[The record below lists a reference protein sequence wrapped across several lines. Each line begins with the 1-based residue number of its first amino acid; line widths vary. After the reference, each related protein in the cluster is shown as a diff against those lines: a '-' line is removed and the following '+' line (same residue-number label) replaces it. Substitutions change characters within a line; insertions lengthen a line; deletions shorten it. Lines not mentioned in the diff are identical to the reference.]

1 MKLATMTLRLI
12 LALPFALVCTT
23 QAADSPPWA
32 QPDVVMAAL
41 EIRMSEDQMPQFRES
56 VSTYISDLTAMVLQV
71 SRGNNATGIERKIK
85 SKNNYL
91 VQKMDKRMAEFLSPE
106 QMQKYE
112 VYRDMLLAAM
122 AP

>member
-1 MKLATMTLRLI
+1 MKLSTVTLRLI
-12 LALPFALVCTT
+12 LVLPFALVCTT
-23 QAADSPPWA
+23 QAADAPPWA

-56 VSTYISDLTAMVLQV
+56 VSTYISDLTAMVSQV
-71 SRGNNATGIERKIK
+71 SRANNATGIERKIR
-85 SKNNYL
+85 SKNNHL
-91 VQKMDKRMAEFLSPE
+91 VEKMDERMAEFLSAE